1 MKPLAKIIFG
11 VLPRQAALQQ
21 KTTANVFIV
30 MLESRPMTR
39 RPNPK
44 LADVARASGVSLAT
58 ASRALAEPDLV
69 RAKTRERVREAAS
82 MLGYV
87 PHGAARALASR
98 RSRTIGAVFPPVDN
112 PIFAAATQSLGHALA
127 GGGYT
132 LLLATHEYDPAA
144 ELVVTRTL
152 IERGVDGLV
161 LVGLDHDPRM
171 FQLLRQAG
179 VPYEITWSVD
189 PAGFHHCVG
198 VAHRIASVRATQ
210 HLLELGHR
218 EFAVLSGHTAHN
230 DRTRERLAG
239 VREALTARSIELRA
253 DRVMEAEFTLPQAR
267 VAFALLQAR
276 APGFTALVCG
286 NDVLAIGALCECAA
300 RGIRVPQSLSVVGF
314 DDIDMAAGAS
324 PPLTTVRV
332 PAAEVGRRA
341 AARMLARLA
350 GEAVP
355 PIEELPAGMV
365 VRESTGPAP
374 R

>member
-1 MKPLAKIIFG
+1 MA
-11 VLPRQAALQQ
+11 RQ
-21 KTTANVFIV
+21 
-30 MLESRPMTR
+30 S
-39 RPNPK
+39 NPK

-69 RAKTRERVREAAS
+69 RAETRERVREAAS

-127 GGGYT
+127 GAGYT

-144 ELVVTRTL
+144 ELAVTRTL
-152 IERGVDGLV
+152 VERGVDGLV
-161 LVGLDHDPRM
+161 LVGLDHDPMM
-171 FQLLRQAG
+171 FQLLRRAG
-179 VPYEITWSVD
+179 VPYEITWSLD
-189 PAGFHHCVG
+189 PAGFHQCVG

-239 VREALTARSIELRA
+239 VREALAARSIELRA
-253 DRVMEAEFTLPQAR
+253 DRVMEAEFTLPKAR
-267 VAFALLQAR
+267 AAFALLHAR

-314 DDIDMAAGAS
+314 DDIDMAAGSS

-332 PAAEVGRRA
+332 PAAEIGRRA

-355 PIEELPAGMV
+355 PVEELPAGMV
-365 VRESTGPAP
+365 IRESTGPVP

>member
-1 MKPLAKIIFG
+1 
-11 VLPRQAALQQ
+11 
-21 KTTANVFIV
+21 
-30 MLESRPMTR
+30 MLELHPMAR
-39 RPNPK
+39 RPNAK
-44 LADVARASGVSLAT
+44 LSDVARASGVSLAT

-69 RAKTRERVREAAS
+69 RAETRERVREAAS

-127 GGGYT
+127 GAGYT

-144 ELVVTRTL
+144 ELAVTRTL

-161 LVGLDHDPRM
+161 LVGLDRDPAV
-171 FQLLRQAG
+171 FQLLRRAG
-179 VPYEITWSVD
+179 VPYEITWSLD

-210 HLLELGHR
+210 HLLDLGHR
-218 EFAVLSGHTAHN
+218 EFAVLSGYTPHN

-239 VREALTARSIELRA
+239 VREALAARAIELRA

-267 VAFALLQAR
+267 AAFALLQAR

-300 RGIRVPQSLSVVGF
+300 RGVRVPQSLSVVGF

-332 PAAEVGRRA
+332 PAAQIGRRA
-341 AARMLARLA
+341 ATRMLARLA

-355 PIEELPAGMV
+355 RIEELPAEMV
-365 VRESTGPAP
+365 VRASTGPAP